1 LSSHGYARV
10 PGVAIEALAD
20 AWAAYS
26 PLAGGSHVLN
36 DSGAAVLDILA
47 EHGPSS
53 TVQVAQWVSL
63 EVGLPIDE
71 IQQALAPLWSE
82 LLAAGLVREVP
93 IAACG

>member
-1 LSSHGYARV
+1 LNLHGYARV
-10 PGVAIEALAD
+10 PCVAIEALAD
-20 AWAAYS
+20 SWAAYS

-36 DSGAAVLDILA
+36 DSGAAVLDILS

-71 IQQALAPLWSE
+71 IQQALAPLWRE
-82 LLAAGLVREVP
+82 LLAAGLIREAP